1 LIPAYT
7 PTHSVG
13 LPWTMDQPVAE
24 ASTCTTHNSHNR
36 QTSMPLEEFEPAIPA
51 SERPQNYALER
62 AAIGIGE

>member
-1 LIPAYT
+1 
-7 PTHSVG
+7 
-13 LPWTMDQPVAE
+13 MDQPVAE